1 MLIHCEMSNIL
12 ESRKIQN
19 FNWETQEE
27 ETFGEGKMQR
37 GRNEAG
43 PKILLLFAGFLLQN
57 GRLRWTVKGH
67 FIFNKILEISLQPG
81 LEFYMELRNFQ
92 LYLIRNF

>member
-27 ETFGEGKMQR
+27 ETLGERKVQR

-57 GRLRWTVKGH
+57 GGLRWTVKGR
-67 FIFNKILEISLQPG
+67 FIFNKIREISLQPG
-81 LEFYMELRNFQ
+81 LEFYLNYITFNYM
-92 LYLIRNF
+92 